1 MTNQP
6 PLEIDASPRPYQV
19 SVLIRQVLPPLVAFA
34 VGRGW
39 LANDSAT
46 LVAALAAIAVPILD
60 GQRISLRRSR
70 ALIRLGAIVPDDV
83 AVVR

>member
-6 PLEIDASPRPYQV
+6 PLEIDASTRPYQL
-19 SVLIRQVLPPLVAFA
+19 SVLIRHVLPPLVAFA

-39 LANDSAT
+39 LADDSAT
-46 LVAALAAIAVPILD
+46 LVAALAAIVLPIVD
-60 GQRISLRRSR
+60 GQRRSLRRSR
-70 ALIRLGAIVPDDV
+70 ALIRLGTIVPDDV